1 MAKDIVSAND
11 EKVLALKQLVEE
23 KKEKLASKKSLR
35 TKFLTT
41 CTLDLDGTRH
51 NFHTLQVKQLNGV
64 LVRLHALVL
73 AAEDLDIEIDVVE
86 LSGFPLSHWIT
97 DLKGKINEVA
107 IREEEAELRK
117 AEAALDKLL
126 SAGKKV
132 ELELNN
138 LESLLKG

>member
-1 MAKDIVSAND
+1 MAKDIVSVND
-11 EKVLALKQLVEE
+11 EKVLALKKLVDE
-23 KKEKLASKKSLR
+23 KKEKLAGRKATRYKSV
-35 TKFLTT
+35 TT

-51 NFHTLQVKQLNGV
+51 NFNVLNKKQLNGI

-73 AAEDLDIEIDVVE
+73 AAEDLEIEIDVVE

-126 SAGKKV
+126 SQGKKV

-138 LESLLKG
+138 LEALLKG

>member
-1 MAKDIVSAND
+1 MVKDIVSVND
-11 EKVLALKQLVEE
+11 EKVLALKKLVEE
-23 KKEKLASKKSLR
+23 KKEKLAGRKSLR
-35 TKFLTT
+35 QKSVTT

-51 NFHTLQVKQLNGV
+51 NFNVLNTKQLNGI

-73 AAEDLDIEIDVVE
+73 AAEDLEIEIDVVE

-97 DLKGKINEVA
+97 DLKGKINEVS

-126 SAGKKV
+126 SQGKKV

>member
-1 MAKDIVSAND
+1 MAKDIVSVND
-11 EKVLALKQLVEE
+11 EKVLALKQLVDA
-23 KKEKLASKKSLR
+23 KKEKLAGKKATR
-35 TKFLTT
+35 YKALTT

-51 NFHTLQVKQLNGV
+51 NFNVLNKKQLTGL
-64 LVRLHALVL
+64 LVRLHAVAM
-73 AAEDLDIEIDVVE
+73 AAEDLEIETDVIE
-86 LSGFPLSHWIT
+86 LSGFPLPHWIT
-97 DLKGKINEVA
+97 DLKGKINEVS

-126 SAGKKV
+126 SKDKKV

>member
-1 MAKDIVSAND
+1 MAKDIVSVND
-11 EKVLALKQLVEE
+11 EKVLALKQLVDA
-23 KKEKLASKKSLR
+23 KKEKLAGKKSAR
-35 TKFLTT
+35 YKALTT

-51 NFHTLQVKQLNGV
+51 NFNVLNKKQLTGI

-73 AAEDLDIEIDVVE
+73 AAEDLEIEIDVVE

-126 SAGKKV
+126 SQGKKV
-132 ELELNN
+132 ELELNS
-138 LESLLKG
+138 LAELLKG

>member
-1 MAKDIVSAND
+1 MAKDIVSVND
-11 EKVLALKQLVEE
+11 EKVLALKKLVDE
-23 KKEKLASKKSLR
+23 KKEKLASRKSLR
-35 TKFLTT
+35 QKSLTT

-51 NFHTLQVKQLNGV
+51 NFNVLNTKQLNGI

-73 AAEDLDIEIDVVE
+73 AAEDLDVEIDVVE

-97 DLKGKINEVA
+97 DLKGKINEMS

-126 SAGKKV
+126 SKDKKV
-132 ELELNN
+132 ELELD
-138 LESLLKG
+138 SLAAFLKG